1 MLSCKQYESCFPD
14 KINKKNSY
22 ETEIDHLVWV
32 YEKYLSKNIHK
43 IWIDSK
49 DHKQLFELVQGIS
62 NNKSALTLIYN
73 NYKNLI
79 WEHVA
84 INNRQNEINQYISDN
99 LLECMHNNLWI
110 LFWEENEIIR
120 NKENNTEMANNIELL
135 SSTVRD
141 RLYVQ
146 LNIID
151 EEKSYANSIIDKSIE
166 RTLDKVIDIKKIDKT
181 TVKIIKK

>member
-1 MLSCKQYESCFPD
+1 MQ
-14 KINKKNSY
+14 
-22 ETEIDHLVWV
+22 
-32 YEKYLSKNIHK
+32 
-43 IWIDSK
+43 
-49 DHKQLFELVQGIS
+49 
-62 NNKSALTLIYN
+62 
-73 NYKNLI
+73 
-79 WEHVA
+79 
-84 INNRQNEINQYISDN
+84 
-99 LLECMHNNLWI
+99 NNLWI